1 MKILYYDCFAGIS
14 GDMNMGALIDLGVDK
29 KYLLSELG
37 KLRFAHVDIKI
48 RREKRK
54 GIAGTRFIVRDLER
68 KRTKIQKD
76 RTYNDIV
83 KIIEKSRIKKAVQ
96 EKSIGILTTLAKAE
110 AKVHGVKLN
119 DVHFHEIGAVDSIVD
134 IVGAAIGL
142 DYIAADKIISSSVQ
156 VGGGFV
162 KCAHG
167 ILPVPAP
174 AVAEI
179 LKNIPVKSGAVP
191 VEMTTPTGAAIL
203 SSSVDE
209 FTDVFDFTPLNVGY
223 GIGTRDTEIPNV
235 LRIFLGETHDDLK
248 SSSDPET
255 GRAVMVEC
263 NIDDMNPEMYD
274 FIMDKL
280 FVAGAHDVFLTPIIM
295 KKSRPAVI
303 VSVLCSPEAQKRME
317 DTLWRHSSSFGLRA
331 YGVSKKML
339 KRETVKVRTPYGE
352 VSVKK
357 GYLRGREIKSKPEY
371 EDCKRLAKKTGVSIR
386 EIYDSLRKRK
396 G

>member
-1 MKILYYDCFAGIS
+1 LKILYYDCFAGIS

-29 KYLLSELG
+29 KYLLSELK
-37 KLRFAHVDIKI
+37 KLKVDHVSINI
-48 RREKRK
+48 RTEKRK
-54 GIAGTRFIVRDLER
+54 GITGTRFVVIDHHEGKKAAVR
-68 KRTKIQKD
+68 KD
-76 RTYNDIV
+76 RTFNDIV
-83 KIIEKSRIKKAVQ
+83 KLIEKSRIKKAVK
-96 EKSIGILTTLAKAE
+96 EKSIGIFTTLAKAE
-110 AKVHGVKLN
+110 AKIHGVKLEN
-119 DVHFHEIGAVDSIVD
+119 VHFHEIGAVDSIMD

-142 DYIAADKIISSSVQ
+142 DYFSADKIISSPVQ

-179 LKNIPVKSGAVP
+179 LKNIPVKSGAAP

-223 GIGTRDTEIPNV
+223 GIGTRDTDIPNV
-235 LRIFLGETHDDLK
+235 LRVFLGETHDDLR

-280 FVAGAHDVFLTPIIM
+280 FAAGAHDVFFTPIIM
-295 KKSRPAVI
+295 KKSRPAVV
-303 VSVLCSPEAQKRME
+303 VSVLCPREARTRIE
-317 DTLWRHSSSFGLRA
+317 DILWHHS
-331 YGVSKKML
+331 
-339 KRETVKVRTPYGE
+339 
-352 VSVKK
+352 
-357 GYLRGREIKSKPEY
+357 
-371 EDCKRLAKKTGVSIR
+371 
-386 EIYDSLRKRK
+386 
-396 G
+396 